1 MPSSSPS
8 MTMPSMTTSERRGLL
23 TGEHFML
30 GDHACAE
37 GAILAGCRFFAGYP
51 ITPATEIAERMSVRM
66 PQVGGVYIQMEDE
79 LASMNAILGASWAG
93 IKSMTA
99 TSGPGFSLMMENLGL
114 GIMLETPCVL
124 VNVQRGGPSTGLPTL
139 VGQQDMMQA
148 RWGSHGDY
156 EIIALSPSS
165 PQEFFDL
172 TIRAFNLSERY
183 RTPVLVMA
191 DAEVGHMTEKVVIL
205 PPEEVEIATRPQ
217 VRKGDVEPDRFRI
230 YRDSESGEVGHVSPM
245 VAAGEGYRIHV
256 TGLTHDERGYPV
268 MNAKAH
274 EWNVNRLVDKIRAH
288 RGEIIQFE
296 ERNTED
302 AEVVVVSYGISAR
315 TSLWPIELARREGIR
330 VGYLRLITVWPFPD
344 EAIRLLAKEIRAFV
358 VPEINLGQI
367 SREVERCAAGQ
378 ALVFGA
384 NRAGGDILEP
394 HHVLNV
400 IRQAAGR
407 PVVADADPRQGMS
420 EAKGLPGS
428 ETMEE

>member
-1 MPSSSPS
+1 MSP
-8 MTMPSMTTSERRGLL
+8 TGPAPRGML

-30 GDHACAE
+30 GDHAAGE

-51 ITPATEIAERMSVRM
+51 ITPATEIAEWMSVRL

-93 IKSMTA
+93 VKSMTA

-156 EIIALSPSS
+156 EIVVLSPTS
-165 PQEFFDL
+165 PQELFDL
-172 TIRAFNLSERY
+172 TIRAFNLSEQY
-183 RTPVLVMA
+183 RIPVLVMT
-191 DAEVGHMTEKVVIL
+191 DAEVGHMTEKVVV
-205 PPEEVEIATRPQ
+205 PPTEEIEIVNRPL
-217 VRKGDVEPDRFRI
+217 VRRGDVEPDHFRI
-230 YRDSESGEVGHVSPM
+230 FRDSPSDSGNGYVSPM
-245 VAAGEGYRIHV
+245 AIAGEGYRIHV
-256 TGLTHDERGYPV
+256 TGLTHDERGYPG
-268 MNAKAH
+268 MNAQTQ
-274 EWNVNRLVDKIRAH
+274 EWNVARLVNKIRAH
-288 RGEIIQFE
+288 RHEIIGVE
-296 ERNTED
+296 EQNLDD

-315 TSLWPIELARREGIR
+315 TSLWPIELARREGMR
-330 VGYLRLITVWPFPD
+330 VGYLRLITVWPFP
-344 EAIRLLAKEIRAFV
+344 EERIRQLAKGIRAFV
-358 VPEINLGQI
+358 VPEINMGQL

-394 HHVLNV
+394 QHVLNV
-400 IRQAAGR
+400 IRKAAGR
-407 PVVADADPRQGMS
+407 DSTLSPSPHAGGAVRRSLQAEASPKSEQG
-420 EAKGLPGS
+420 K
-428 ETMEE
+428 EE